1 MLKIAE
7 EYIQNMSSIIFFIF
21 SSRKQSVF
29 MIYFGVSYES
39 VREESQNKNVTKSG
53 KGPKEGEGVI
63 KKNQKVQNSNLDFL
77 IRGGVRL
84 DFYFFPNVNVDFQCF
99 S

>member
-7 EYIQNMSSIIFFIF
+7 EYIQNMSSIIFSIF

-53 KGPKEGEGVI
+53 KSPKGGGGSVPKI
-63 KKNQKVQNSNLDFL
+63 KKYKIQNLDFL
-77 IRGGVRL
+77 IRGVRIFRGFPHVNL
-84 DFYFFPNVNVDFQCF
+84 DFKCL